1 MNRQFPRFKGSTR
14 KKMLTR
20 NSCVIRPTPLSAD
33 SLIVARWHSSGLTGN
48 ASPWPLFPFSSN
60 RDKKKEGKKE
70 RNKKKKKRKRE
81 ITGNS
86 RLGPT
91 RIIIADKPT
100 DPYRV
105 QRHNYHRAGG
115 RLRVTRPRTYRALF
129 RSNSERHRQMRV
141 TRELGP

>member
-1 MNRQFPRFKGSTR
+1 MR
-14 KKMLTR
+14 
-20 NSCVIRPTPLSAD
+20 RP
-33 SLIVARWHSSGLTGN
+33 G
-48 ASPWPLFPFSSN
+48 PFSLFLPTETK
-60 RDKKKEGKKE
+60 RKKE
-70 RNKKKKKRKRE
+70 RKKEKKRKKKRKRE